1 MDINEQLYLIAMKS
15 NQRAKYAAIIIHRN
29 RVVGIGYNYLIS
41 NSSNVSQQIYETYKH
56 SIHAEKNA
64 IMNVKDKTILSSSKI
79 IIIRLHDGNIVQA
92 KPCEMCKN
100 LLDKYKLCKIYT
112 MVKDKLTNCNCY

>member
-1 MDINEQLYLIAMKS
+1 
-15 NQRAKYAAIIIHRN
+15 
-29 RVVGIGYNYLIS
+29 
-41 NSSNVSQQIYETYKH
+41 
-56 SIHAEKNA
+56 
-64 IMNVKDKTILSSSKI
+64 MNVKDKTILSSSKI
-79 IIIRLHDGNIVQA
+79 IIVRLHDGNIVQA

>member
-1 MDINEQLYLIAMKS
+1 MNINEKLYLIAMKS

-29 RVVGIGYNYLIS
+29 KIIGIGYNHLIS
-41 NSSNVSQQIYETYKH
+41 NSSNVSQCIYETYKH

-64 IMNVKDKTILSSSKI
+64 IMNVKDKTKLSSSKI
-79 IIIRLHDGNIVQA
+79 VIIRLSDGNIVQA
-92 KPCEMCKN
+92 KPCDMCKN

-112 MVKDKLTNCNCY
+112 LYEDKIIYCK

>member
-1 MDINEQLYLIAMKS
+1 MNINEQLYSIAMKS

-29 RVVGIGYNYLIS
+29 RVVGIGYNFLIS

-56 SIHAEKNA
+56 SIHAERNA
-64 IMNVKDKTILSSSKI
+64 IMNVKDKTILPFSKI
-79 IIIRLHDGNIVQA
+79 IIVKLCDGNIVQA

-100 LLDKYKLCKIYT
+100 LLDKYKLNKIYT
-112 MVKDKLTNCNCY
+112 IVKDKLTNCNCY

>member
-56 SIHAEKNA
+56 SIHAERNA

-100 LLDKYKLCKIYT
+100 LLDKYKLYKIYT
-112 MVKDKLTNCNCY
+112 IVKDKLTNCNCY

>member
-56 SIHAEKNA
+56 SIHAERNA

-79 IIIRLHDGNIVQA
+79 IIVRLLDGNIVQA

-100 LLDKYKLCKIYT
+100 LLDKHKLCKIYT